1 MTMPANSPATF
12 GTDRVLL
19 YNVEPWN
26 LLGFAVPNFGDN
38 IGTTN
43 HAIHRLADEIGK
55 VQLYIM
61 RHIDVW
67 RTQPP
72 SINTV
77 MRLGKLLN
85 RINQVLAARQM
96 GEAEQRLEGVHYT
109 STLIPWNI
117 HPVPYFSSSFVRNGW
132 LKEYNELVMILLTN
146 MYQHSD
152 NNLPLTIT
160 TAFATQVY
168 QYAREIKIR
177 MGTELLALPRATV
190 ESDTFLFSDEH
201 YASYRPSELIINTEA
216 LDTPGPIESMP
227 TEDDLRLLV
236 TGIPATDLLG
246 DLKQYPVAP
255 SGAGY
260 SGQAV
265 RPGAEAGGTADGR
278 QVAAAGGTIGQ
289 PTI

>member
-1 MTMPANSPATF
+1 MPANSPATF
-12 GTDRVLL
+12 STDRVLL

-26 LLGFAVPNFGDN
+26 RLGFAVANFGDN
-38 IGTTN
+38 HGTTN
-43 HAIHRLADEIGK
+43 HAIWRLADEIGK

-61 RHIDVW
+61 THIDVW

-72 SINTV
+72 SINNV

-85 RINQVLAARQM
+85 RINQVLASRQM
-96 GEAEQRLEGVHYT
+96 AENEQRLEGVHYT
-109 STLIPWNI
+109 SAILPWNI
-117 HPVPYFSSSFVRNGW
+117 HPVPYFRSSFVRNGW
-132 LKEYNELVMILLTN
+132 LAEYNELVMIMLTN
-146 MYQHSD
+146 IYQHSD

-160 TAFATQVY
+160 ESFSRQVY

-190 ESDTFLFSDEH
+190 EADGFLFDADAYSN
-201 YASYRPSELIINTEA
+201 YRPSDLVVNTEA
-216 LDTPGPIESMP
+216 IDTPGPIESRP
-227 TEDDLRLLV
+227 TEDDLRLLAS
-236 TGIPATDLLG
+236 GIPSTDLIG
-246 DLKQYPVAP
+246 DLSQYPVAP

-265 RPGAEAGGTADGR
+265 RPGAEAVGTADGR
-278 QVAAAGGTIGQ
+278 QVADAGGTIGQ

>member
-1 MTMPANSPATF
+1 MPANSPATF

-19 YNVEPWN
+19 YDVEPWN
-26 LLGFAVPNFGDN
+26 LYGFGVANFGDN

-43 HAIHRLADEIGK
+43 QPIHHLANEIGK
-55 VQLYIM
+55 VQLFVM
-61 RHIDVW
+61 THIDAW

-77 MRLGKLLN
+77 MRIGKLLN
-85 RINQVLAARQM
+85 RINQVLSGRQM
-96 GEAEQRLEGVHYT
+96 AENQQRLEGQHFT
-109 STLIPWNI
+109 ADLLPWTI
-117 HPVPYFSSSFVRNGW
+117 HPVPFFGSSVLRNPW
-132 LKEYNELVMILLTN
+132 LKEYNQLVMVLLTN
-146 MYQHSD
+146 MYQDSD
-152 NNLPLTIT
+152 NNLSLTIT
-160 TAFATQVY
+160 EGFAQRIY

-190 ESDTFLFSDEH
+190 EADTFLFTDEA
-201 YASYRPSELIINTEA
+201 YANYRPSDLIVSMES
-216 LDTPGPIESMP
+216 LDTPGPLESMP
-227 TEDDLRLLV
+227 TEDDYRQLFE
-236 TGIPATDLLG
+236 GIPSTDLLG

-260 SGQAV
+260 SGQQL
-265 RPGAEAGGTADGR
+265 RPGSEAVGTADGS